1 MAIPITDEIA
11 DAIEVLASVVD
22 EYGEK
27 SMTCPTKRSVKLCK
41 SVYDQAYFDDPS
53 TIKRYTFLI
62 VRDDTALKQSAE
74 EEKR

>member
-11 DAIEVLASVVD
+11 DAFEVLANVVD
-22 EYGEK
+22 KYGEK

-41 SVYDQAYFDDPS
+41 DVYDLAYFNDTP

-62 VRDDTALKQSAE
+62 VRDDTALTTD
-74 EEKR
+74 